1 MTRREQIK
9 ETATKAEKTKLWFPP
24 PESTLEYKLNT
35 ATSLAI
41 YSQKLV
47 AIYSQIY
54 PLSVASKHWSW
65 ESIWHIL
72 NPLEM
77 DQPWK
82 GTIRRCSTYIMHN
95 LTCIHYCEISI
106 YIPLQCLML
115 LLRNIMYLCIP
126 VCTHVYIYEI
136 TCWQSTL
143 FMRTQ
148 SHSIFYFI
156 HFINGINGQWNLH
169 FGFGLY
175 IR

>member
-1 MTRREQIK
+1 MGI
-9 ETATKAEKTKLWFPP
+9 
-24 PESTLEYKLNT
+24 N
-35 ATSLAI
+35 
-41 YSQKLV
+41 
-47 AIYSQIY
+47 
-54 PLSVASKHWSW
+54 
-65 ESIWHIL
+65 L

-115 LLRNIMYLCIP
+115 LLRNIMYMCIP

-175 IR
+175 IRQLFTLYSCIIIVLNNTICIISLCSNTLSNYNNV